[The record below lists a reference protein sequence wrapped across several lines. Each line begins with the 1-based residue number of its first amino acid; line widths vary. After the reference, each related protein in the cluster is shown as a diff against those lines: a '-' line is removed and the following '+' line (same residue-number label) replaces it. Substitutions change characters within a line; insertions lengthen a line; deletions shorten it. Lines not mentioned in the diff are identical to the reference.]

1 MAEFSFSIS
10 SFPLPL
16 PSPPPPPPPPA
27 VPSDGDLLRS
37 LLRLSREISLF
48 DVPCPLLCRFFSSL
62 TRKSK
67 ILCILFE
74 ELLQDPTWNASDLP
88 RSASLCLREILVVLQ
103 RFKAL
108 LGDCSARS
116 RMRLLLQIDSIGNDF
131 HELTL
136 DLSTLL
142 DILPLPDLHL
152 TDDVRDLV
160 DLLRRQCRRSNP
172 AVDPKDDALR
182 YEILFMI
189 REIEQEV
196 VPDLSR
202 LTSIFEQL
210 GFDGTRSCRNEIECL
225 EREIGDRVSEKWT
238 PAMIALVGVV
248 RYAKCVLYGA
258 STPTSDSSAGKL
270 SFAESDPLVPPD
282 FRCPISLELMRD
294 PVVVASGQTYDGHSI
309 TRWIAAGHSA
319 CPMSGQAL
327 SHTNLVPNRALRNL
341 ISAWCREQN
350 VTFYGFDSN
359 KGEPPSA
366 ICTNKAALEAARM
379 TATFLVKKLASSQS
393 TELANRV
400 VHELRLL
407 AKTGSEN
414 RAFVAEAG
422 AIPLLLPFLSS
433 EDSTLQLNAVTALLN
448 LSILEANKKRI
459 MHAEGGIDDLIH
471 VLASG
476 ATWCS
481 KENAAATL
489 LSLST
494 IHAYRRRLGR
504 NQRVVT
510 ELVALARKGPASAKK
525 DALAAIL
532 SLAGDRENIAH
543 LVECGVVES
552 ALEAVSSTE
561 VTEEAVAVLAALAK
575 RGGATA
581 VMKSDGSISKL
592 VGVMRRGSDWSK
604 ENAAAALVLLCRR
617 EGAAAVS
624 ELSRIPGIEWVIWE
638 LTGSGT
644 VRGRRKAAALGR
656 IYRRWLAAVEEADRM
671 VRFSPAS
678 ISSSATTA
686 QS

>member
-1 MAEFSFSIS
+1 M
-10 SFPLPL
+10 
-16 PSPPPPPPPPA
+16 
-27 VPSDGDLLRS
+27 
-37 LLRLSREISLF
+37 
-48 DVPCPLLCRFFSSL
+48 
-62 TRKSK
+62 
-67 ILCILFE
+67 
-74 ELLQDPTWNASDLP
+74 DPT
-88 RSASLCLREILVVLQ
+88 
-103 RFKAL
+103 
-108 LGDCSARS
+108 
-116 RMRLLLQIDSIGNDF
+116 
-131 HELTL
+131 
-136 DLSTLL
+136 
-142 DILPLPDLHL
+142 
-152 TDDVRDLV
+152 
-160 DLLRRQCRRSNP
+160 
-172 AVDPKDDALR
+172 DDALR
-182 YEILFMI
+182 YEVLSMI

-202 LTSIFEQL
+202 LTAIFDKL
-210 GFDGTRSCRNEIECL
+210 GFDGTRSCRNEIQCL
-225 EREIGDRVSEKWT
+225 EREIGDRVSDKWT

-258 STPTSDSSAGKL
+258 STPTSDSSAGKFSL
-270 SFAESDPLVPPD
+270 TESDPLVPSD

-294 PVVVASGQTYDGHSI
+294 PVVVASGQTYDRDSI
-309 TRWIAAGHSA
+309 TRWITAGHA
-319 CPMSGQAL
+319 TCPKSGQVL

-350 VTFYGFDSN
+350 VIFEGFDSN
-359 KGEPPSA
+359 KGEPASA
-366 ICTNKAALEAARM
+366 ICANKAALEAARM
-379 TATFLVKKLASSQS
+379 TATFLVKELASSPS
-393 TELANRV
+393 TEMANRV

-433 EDSTLQLNAVTALLN
+433 DDPRLQLNAVTALLN

-459 MHAEGGIDDLIH
+459 MYAEGGIDALIN
-471 VLASG
+471 VLAIG

-489 LSLST
+489 LSLSS

-504 NQRVVT
+504 NERVVK
-510 ELVALARKGPASAKK
+510 ELVALARKGPASTKK
-525 DALAAIL
+525 DTLAAIL

-543 LVECGVVES
+543 LVEGGVVES

-575 RGGATA
+575 RGGAAA
-581 VMKSDGSISKL
+581 VMEAEGSIPKL

-624 ELSRIPGIEWVIWE
+624 ELARMPGIEWVIWE

-656 IYRRWLAAVEEADRM
+656 IYRRWLAAVEEADLM
-671 VRFSPAS
+671 VRFSPAN
-678 ISSSATTA
+678 ISTSTTTA

>member
-1 MAEFSFSIS
+1 MAEFSFFSIS

-16 PSPPPPPPPPA
+16 PCSPTPPPA
-27 VPSDGDLLRS
+27 IPCDGDLLRS
-37 LLRLSREISLF
+37 LLRLAREISLF
-48 DVPCPLLCRFFSSL
+48 EAPCPLLRRLFTSL

-74 ELLQDPTWNASDLP
+74 ELLHDQTGNAGELP

-103 RFKAL
+103 RFKGL

-116 RMRLLLQIDSIGNDF
+116 RMRLILQIDSLGNDF
-131 HELTL
+131 HELTF

-142 DILPLPDLHL
+142 DILPLPELRL
-152 TDDVRDLV
+152 SDDVRDLV
-160 DLLRRQCRRSNP
+160 DLLRRQCCRSNP
-172 AVDPKDDALR
+172 AVDPTDDALR
-182 YEILFMI
+182 CEILSMI

-202 LTSIFEQL
+202 LTAIFEKV
-210 GFDGTRSCRNEIECL
+210 GIDGTRSCRNEIECL

-238 PAMIALVGVV
+238 AAMIALVGVV

-258 STPTSDSSAGKL
+258 STPTSDSSTGKF
-270 SFAESDPLVPPD
+270 SFAELDPLVPPD

-294 PVVVASGQTYDGHSI
+294 PVVVASGQTYDRDSI
-309 TRWIAAGHSA
+309 TRWIGAGHA
-319 CPMSGQAL
+319 TCPKSGQLL
-327 SHTNLVPNRALRNL
+327 SHTNLVPNRALKNL

-350 VTFYGFDSN
+350 VPFDGFDSI
-359 KGEPPSA
+359 KGEPTSA
-366 ICTNKAALEAARM
+366 TCANKAALEAARM
-379 TATFLVKKLASSQS
+379 TATFLVNKLDSSPS
-393 TELANRV
+393 TEMANRV

-407 AKTGSEN
+407 AKTGSDN

-433 EDSTLQLNAVTALLN
+433 EDPRLQLNAVTALLN
-448 LSILEANKKRI
+448 LSILESNKKRI
-459 MHAEGGIDDLIH
+459 MHAEGGLDALIH
-471 VLASG
+471 VLAGG
-476 ATWCS
+476 ATWWA

-489 LSLST
+489 LSLSS

-510 ELVALARKGPASAKK
+510 ELVALARKGPASTKK

-543 LVECGVVES
+543 LVEGGVVES
-552 ALEAVSSTE
+552 ALEALSSME
-561 VTEEAVAVLAALAK
+561 VAEEAVAILAALAK
-575 RGGATA
+575 RGGASA
-581 VMKSDGSISKL
+581 VIDAEGSIPKL

-617 EGAAAVS
+617 EGSAAVS
-624 ELSRIPGIEWVIWE
+624 ELARMPGIEWVIWE

-644 VRGRRKAAALGR
+644 VRGRRKAASLGR

-678 ISSSATTA
+678 ISTSTTTA